1 MKAKKLV
8 SLALPVMLL
17 SGCITIETDGKKA
30 EPKKEETQKVEK
42 ESKAAEKESK
52 STDSKKEDSSSVA
65 KGEGTNSSSSS
76 SQQSSSSNSSTGK
89 VTGSDVERYKAD
101 IINSATQIE
110 DTMKLIEGI
119 ANSDVKSYKQKKSEV
134 QLSLGGAKATT
145 KKLKNLQAPPELQGE
160 QAKIKQSMELYADC
174 FQLLF
179 DALDQEDESKMHQAV
194 SKAQEGSKLF
204 EEAAKS
210 IGSKTN

>member
-42 ESKAAEKESK
+42 ESK
-52 STDSKKEDSSSVA
+52 STDSKKEDSLSVA
-65 KGEGTNSSSSS
+65 KGEDTNSSSSS

-119 ANSDVKSYKQKKSEV
+119 ADSDVKSYKQKKSEV
-134 QLSLGGAKATT
+134 QLSLGGAKATAT
-145 KKLKNLQAPPELQGE
+145 KLKNLQAPPELQGE

>member
-30 EPKKEETQKVEK
+30 ETKKEETQKVEK
-42 ESKAAEKESK
+42 ENKTSEKESK
-52 STDSKKEDSSSVA
+52 STDSKKEDSLSVA

-76 SQQSSSSNSSTGK
+76 SQPSSSSNNSTSSIGK

-110 DTMKLIEGI
+110 NTMKLIEGI
-119 ANSDVKSYKQKKSEV
+119 ADSDVKSYKEK
-134 QLSLGGAKATT
+134 
-145 KKLKNLQAPPELQGE
+145 
-160 QAKIKQSMELYADC
+160 
-174 FQLLF
+174 
-179 DALDQEDESKMHQAV
+179 
-194 SKAQEGSKLF
+194 
-204 EEAAKS
+204 
-210 IGSKTN
+210 

>member
-42 ESKAAEKESK
+42 ESK
-52 STDSKKEDSSSVA
+52 STDSKKEDSLSVA

-76 SQQSSSSNSSTGK
+76 SQPSSSSSSSTGK
-89 VTGSDVERYKAD
+89 VTGSDVERYKSD

-119 ANSDVKSYKQKKSEV
+119 AGSDVKSYKQKKSEV
-134 QLSLGGAKATT
+134 QLSLGGAKATAT
-145 KKLKNLQAPPELQGE
+145 KLKNLQAPPELQGE

-179 DALDQEDESKMHQAV
+179 DALDQEDESKMHQSV

-210 IGSKTN
+210 IASKTN

>member
-30 EPKKEETQKVEK
+30 DEPKKEEIQKVEK
-42 ESKAAEKESK
+42 ENKASEKESK
-52 STDSKKEDSSSVA
+52 STDSKKEDSLSVA

-76 SQQSSSSNSSTGK
+76 SQQSSSSNSS
-89 VTGSDVERYKAD
+89 TGSDVERYKAD

-119 ANSDVKSYKQKKSEV
+119 ADSDVKSYKQKKSEV